1 MCTKKKKKQRVLKIM
16 EYVSRVDKK
25 YTQNLKTIYLSTSD
39 VLIYS
44 LNKEIIFTKIYQL
57 IELSYNMMYNIN
69 NGISK

>member
-1 MCTKKKKKQRVLKIM
+1 M